1 MGKKDKA
8 KLILDGHELELD
20 IIEGSEGEQAID
32 ISQLRAKTGYITLD
46 QGFVNTGSCTS
57 NITFINGEEGVLRYR
72 GYNIEDLCEH
82 STFTEVCYLLL
93 HNRLPTLS
101 QRDNFSRLLNEHS
114 LVHEDMRH
122 FYNFFPR
129 DAHPMNILGTMVN
142 AMSSFYPNVDLLS
155 LRDNIDMTATR
166 LISKIRTTACYA
178 YKKSMGHPVVYPTLN
193 CKYCENFLRMMFWTP
208 VNGYELR
215 DDHVRA
221 LSVLLILHA
230 DHEQNCSTSTVRMV
244 GSAHANLYASI
255 SAGISALWGP
265 LHGGANQAVMDMLGK
280 IHRQGGDIQKF
291 IDMAK
296 DKRSNFRLSGFGHRV
311 YKNYDPRA
319 KIIKKICIKILQEE
333 AAHQPLLDI
342 ALRLEE
348 AVLKD
353 DYFLSRKLYPNV
365 DFYSGLVYT
374 ALGFPTN
381 MFTVLFAIGR
391 MPGWIAHWKEMVND
405 PKARISRPRQV
416 YTGVCERTYVPVE
429 QRSRAGADTE

>member
-1 MGKKDKA
+1 MSKKQKA
-8 KLILDGHELELD
+8 KLIVDGRELELD
-20 IIEGSEGEQAID
+20 VIVGSEGERAVD
-32 ISQLRAKTGYITLD
+32 ISKLRSETGYITLD
-46 QGFVNTGSCTS
+46 QGYGNTGSCTS
-57 NITFINGEEGVLRYR
+57 NITFINGEEGILRYR
-72 GYNIEDLCEH
+72 GYRIEDLCEH

-93 HNRLPTLS
+93 RNRLPTLE
-101 QRDNFSRLLNEHS
+101 QRETFSRLLNEHS
-114 LVHEDMRH
+114 LLHEDMRH
-122 FYNFFPR
+122 LYNFFPR

-142 AMSSFYPNVDLLS
+142 AMSSFYRNVDLLS
-155 LRDNIDMTATR
+155 MRDNIDLTAAR

-178 YKKSMGHPVVYPTLN
+178 YKKNIGEPIVYPRREQ
-193 CKYCENFLRMMFWTP
+193 KYCENFLRMMFWSP

-215 DDHVRA
+215 EDHVRA

-230 DHEQNCSTSTVRMV
+230 DHEQNCSTSTVRLV

-265 LHGGANQAVMDMLGK
+265 LHGGANQAVMDMLAK
-280 IHRQGGDIQKF
+280 IQRQGGDIHKF
-291 IDMAK
+291 INMAK
-296 DKRSNFRLSGFGHRV
+296 DKSSSFRLSGFGHRV

-319 KIIKKICIKILQEE
+319 KIIKKICTKILEEE

-353 DYFLSRKLYPNV
+353 DYFVSRKLYPNV

-374 ALGFPTN
+374 ALGFPIN

-391 MPGWIAHWKEMVND
+391 MPGWIAHWKEMIND
-405 PKARISRPRQV
+405 PKARIGRPRQI
-416 YTGVCERTYVPVE
+416 YTGVRERKYVPIKD
-429 QRSRAGADTE
+429 RS

>member
-1 MGKKDKA
+1 LRNIQMSKTEKA
-8 KLILDGHELELD
+8 KLIVDGREIELD
-20 IIEGSEGEQAID
+20 VIEGAEGERAID
-32 ISQLRAKTGYITLD
+32 ISKLRSETGYITLD
-46 QGFVNTGSCTS
+46 QGYGNTGSCTS
-57 NITFINGEEGVLRYR
+57 NITFINGEAGILRYR
-72 GYNIEDLCEH
+72 GYDIADLCEH

-93 HNRLPTLS
+93 HNRLPTLE
-101 QRDNFSRLLNEHS
+101 QRENFSRLLNEHS
-114 LVHEDMRH
+114 LLHEDMRH
-122 FYNFFPR
+122 LYNFFPR

-142 AMSSFYPNVDLLS
+142 AMSSFYRNVDIRS
-155 LRDNIDMTATR
+155 MRDNIDLTATR

-178 YKKSMGHPVVYPTLN
+178 YKKNVGEPIVYPKRAH
-193 CKYCENFLRMMFWTP
+193 KYCENFLRMMFWSP
-208 VNGYELR
+208 VSDFELSADR
-215 DDHVRA
+215 VRA

-230 DHEQNCSTSTVRMV
+230 DHEQNCSTSTVRLV

-280 IHRQGGDIQKF
+280 IHRHGGDIQKF

-296 DKRSNFRLSGFGHRV
+296 DKASPFRLSGFGHRV
-311 YKNYDPRA
+311 YKNFDPRA
-319 KIIKKICIKILQEE
+319 TIIKKICMQILEEE

-353 DYFLSRKLYPNV
+353 DYFVSRKLYPNV

-391 MPGWIAHWKEMVND
+391 MPGWIAHWKEMVRD
-405 PKARISRPRQV
+405 PKARIGRPRQI
-416 YTGVCERTYVPVE
+416 YTGSKERRYVPIE
-429 QRSRAGADTE
+429 DRS

>member
-1 MGKKDKA
+1 MTEKMKA
-8 KLILDGHELELD
+8 KLIIDGRELELD
-20 IIEGSEGEQAID
+20 VFEGAEGERAID
-32 ISQLRAKTGYITLD
+32 ISKLRSETGYITLD
-46 QGFVNTGSCTS
+46 QGYGNTGSCTS
-57 NITFINGEEGVLRYR
+57 NITFINGEEGILRYR
-72 GYNIEDLCEH
+72 GYNIDELCEH

-93 HNRLPTLS
+93 HNRLPNLE
-101 QRDNFSRLLNEHS
+101 QRENFSRLLNGHS
-114 LVHEDMRH
+114 LLHEDMRH
-122 FYNFFPR
+122 LYNFFPR

-142 AMSSFYPNVDLLS
+142 AMSSFYRNVDLRS
-155 LRDNIDMTATR
+155 MRDNIDLTATR
-166 LISKIRTTACYA
+166 LISKIRTAACYA
-178 YKKSMGHPVVYPTLN
+178 YKKGTGEPIVYPRREH
-193 CKYCENFLRMMFWTP
+193 KYCENFLRMMFWSP

-215 DDHVRA
+215 KDHIRA
-221 LSVLLILHA
+221 LSTLLVLHA
-230 DHEQNCSTSTVRMV
+230 DHEQNCSTSTVRLV

-280 IHRQGGDIQKF
+280 IKRHGGDIGKF

-296 DKRSNFRLSGFGHRV
+296 DKQSSFRLSGFGHRV

-319 KIIKKICIKILQEE
+319 TIIKKMCMKMLEEE
-333 AAHQPLLDI
+333 AAHQPLLEI

-353 DYFLSRKLYPNV
+353 DYFVSRKLYPNV

-391 MPGWIAHWKEMVND
+391 MPGWIAHWKEMVRD
-405 PKARISRPRQV
+405 PKARIGRPRQI
-416 YTGVCERTYVPVE
+416 YTGMHERRYVPVGD
-429 QRSRAGADTE
+429 RS

>member
-1 MGKKDKA
+1 MAKKQKA
-8 KLILDGHELELD
+8 KLIIDGRELELD
-20 IIEGSEGEQAID
+20 IIEGTEGERAID
-32 ISQLRAKTGYITLD
+32 ITKLRAETGYITMD
-46 QGFVNTGSCTS
+46 QGYANTGSCVS
-57 NITFINGEEGVLRYR
+57 NITFIDGEEGVLRYR

-82 STFTEVCYLLL
+82 STFTEVSYLLL
-93 HNRLPTLS
+93 HNRLPTLE
-101 QRDNFSRLLNEHS
+101 QRENFSLLLNQHS
-114 LVHEDMRH
+114 LLHEDMRH
-122 FYNFFPR
+122 LYNFFPR

-142 AMSSFYPNVDLLS
+142 AMSSFYTNVDLLS
-155 LRDNIDMTATR
+155 MREHIDMTATR

-178 YKKSMGHPVVYPTLN
+178 YKKSIGHPVVYPKKDL
-193 CKYCENFLRMMFWTP
+193 KYCENFLRMMFWSP
-208 VNGYELR
+208 VNNYELR

-230 DHEQNCSTSTVRMV
+230 DHEQNCSTSTVRLV

-265 LHGGANQAVMDMLGK
+265 LHGGANQAVMDMLAKIERHGGK
-280 IHRQGGDIQKF
+280 IQKY

-296 DKRSNFRLSGFGHRV
+296 DKDSSFRLSGFGHRV

-319 KIIKKICIKILQEE
+319 KIIKKICMKMLEEE

-391 MPGWIAHWKEMVND
+391 MPGWIAHWKEMVRD
-405 PKARISRPRQV
+405 PKARIGRPRQI
-416 YTGVCERTYVPVE
+416 YTGMRERQYLPIE
-429 QRSRAGADTE
+429 QRT

>member
-1 MGKKDKA
+1 MGKKSKA
-8 KLILDGHELELD
+8 KLILDGQELELD
-20 IIEGSEGEQAID
+20 VIEGSEGERAID
-32 ISQLRAKTGYITLD
+32 ISKLRSETGYVTLD
-46 QGFVNTGSCTS
+46 QGYGNTGSCTS

-72 GYNIEDLCEH
+72 GYSIEELCEH

-93 HNRLPTLS
+93 HNRLPTLG
-101 QRDNFSRLLNEHS
+101 QRENFSRLLNEHS
-114 LVHEDMRH
+114 MLHEDMRH
-122 FYNFFPR
+122 LYNFFPR

-142 AMSSFYPNVDLLS
+142 AMSSFYRNVDLLS
-155 LRDNIDMTATR
+155 MRDNIDMTAAR

-178 YKKSMGHPVVYPTLN
+178 YKKSMGDPIVYPTLN
-193 CKYCENFLRMMFWTP
+193 LKYCENFLRMMFWTP

-280 IHRQGGDIQKF
+280 IHRQGGDIHKF
-291 IDMAK
+291 IGMAK
-296 DKRSNFRLSGFGHRV
+296 DKRSSFRLSGFGHRV

-319 KIIKKICIKILQEE
+319 KIIKNICMKILEEE

-342 ALRLEE
+342 ALHLEE

-353 DYFLSRKLYPNV
+353 EYFIGRKLYPNV

-405 PKARISRPRQV
+405 PKARISRPRQI
-416 YTGVCERTYVPVE
+416 YTGVHERKYMPVE
-429 QRSRAGADTE
+429 HRSRASTDPE

>member
-1 MGKKDKA
+1 MAKKRKA
-8 KLILDGHELELD
+8 KLVVDGREFELD
-20 IIEGSEGEQAID
+20 VIEGTEGERAID
-32 ISQLRAKTGYITLD
+32 ISKLRSETGYITMD
-46 QGFVNTGSCTS
+46 QGFANTGSCHS

-72 GYNIEDLCEH
+72 GYSIEDLCEH

-93 HNRLPTLS
+93 HNRLPTLE
-101 QRDNFSRLLNEHS
+101 QRDGFSRLLNEHS
-114 LVHEDMRH
+114 MLHEDMRH

-155 LRDNIDMTATR
+155 MRDNIDMTATR

-178 YKKSMGHPVVYPTLN
+178 FKKSIGQPVVYPSLEY
-193 CKYCENFLRMMFWTP
+193 KYCENFLRMMFWSP
-208 VNGYELR
+208 VNNYQLR
-215 DDHVRA
+215 SDHVKA

-230 DHEQNCSTSTVRMV
+230 DHEQNCSTSTVRLV

-265 LHGGANQAVMDMLGK
+265 LHGGANQAVMDMLNK

-291 IDMAK
+291 ISMAK
-296 DKRSNFRLSGFGHRV
+296 DKRSHFRLSGFGHRV

-319 KIIKKICIKILQEE
+319 KIIKKICMKILEEE

-348 AVLKD
+348 AVLQD
-353 DYFLSRKLYPNV
+353 DYFISRKLYPNV

-405 PKARISRPRQV
+405 PKARIGRPRQI
-416 YTGVCERTYVPVE
+416 YTGVHERKYVPAEERV
-429 QRSRAGADTE
+429 